1 MKDKK
6 IIIIIVIIVVLLL
19 LWVVFNNSRKEKN
32 NDTGTFEIPLSEY
45 TESALEARAEEN
57 KVHDEIKSAI
67 ADVEETYQVAHSNH
81 SEYKRSDFYN
91 EQRLNTNMTNGTI
104 EFVNSN
110 EVSLENLYDLSGKKL
125 SDLPSQA
132 KTISNKAS
140 FQTGTLLLRCQS
152 SSSNYTFYYLVKI
165 GNTGLESY
173 DYIFY
178 TENEIFNSIDLEE
191 PLNIEE

>member
-1 MKDKK
+1 M
-6 IIIIIVIIVVLLL
+6 IIAAVIVILIALVF
-19 LWVVFNNSRKEKN
+19 VFNNNRKEKN
-32 NDTGTFEIPLSEY
+32 NDTATFEIPLSEY
-45 TESALEARAEEN
+45 TESALEAKDQES
-57 KVHDEIKSAI
+57 KVHNEIKSAI
-67 ADVEETYQVAHSNH
+67 TDVEETYQAAHSNY
-81 SEYKRSDFYN
+81 SAYKRSDFYN
-91 EQRLNTNMTNGTI
+91 EQRLNTNMSNGTI

-125 SDLPSQA
+125 IDIPSQA
-132 KTISNKAS
+132 KNLSNKDS

-178 TENEIFNSIDLEE
+178 TENETFNTLDLEE
-191 PLNIEE
+191 ELNIEE

>member
-1 MKDKK
+1 MKNKK
-6 IIIIIVIIVVLLL
+6 IIIIVVIITLLL
-19 LWVVFNNSRKEKN
+19 LWLGFNNNKKEKN
-32 NDTGTFEIPLSEY
+32 NDTATFEIPLSEY

-67 ADVEETYQVAHSNH
+67 ADVEETYQVAHSNY
-81 SEYKRSDFYN
+81 SAYKRSDFYN

-125 SDLPSQA
+125 NSLPSQA
-132 KTISNKAS
+132 KTISNKDS

-152 SSSNYTFYYLVKI
+152 SSSNYIFYYLVKI
-165 GNTGLESY
+165 ETNGLESY

-178 TENEIFNSIDLEE
+178 TENETFNTLDLEE
-191 PLNIEE
+191 DLNIEE